1 MIPWESSHRTHRR
14 FFRWPISVSRRPSS
28 ACRFSTSSCSWVCDC
43 ITASSVL
50 AISRFT
56 DLASSMFLWCCRD
69 WKNNKKNKIQ
79 MKTLVK
85 TPRVREVY
93 KQNRET
99 KGTHYTVRILVTHCQ
114 DIGSTVRSLTAK
126 FTGSSDWLCV
136 SKIQL
141 FLPHCVCF
149 WTHIFICSICLE
161 V

>member
-1 MIPWESSHRTHRR
+1 MIQWEGLHQTHRR

-69 WKNNKKNKIQ
+69 WKEKKQKME
-79 MKTLVK
+79 MKTWVK
-85 TPRVREVY
+85 TPWVREVY

-99 KGTHYTVRILVTHCQ
+99 KDTIRILVTLLGHWLHCK
-114 DIGSTVRSLTAK
+114 DIGYTVRSLTTK
-126 FTGSSDWLCV
+126 FTGSSNWLYLSKKDFFTSVCV
-136 SKIQL
+136 L
-141 FLPHCVCF
+141 LD
-149 WTHIFICSICLE
+149 THFRM
-161 V
+161 